1 MESERM
7 YTLHDWEGQESN
19 PWLLQ
24 LRRSAHEF
32 QVIWSKEIPEG

>member
-1 MESERM
+1 M
-7 YTLHDWEGQESN
+7 YTLNYWEGQENN

-32 QVIWSKEIPEG
+32 